1 MALSLSIILCSIIAA
16 ASANI
21 RLERCHFCD
30 HPIVRP
36 TLLTL
41 DARAEAE
48 LSKEPWVNPVEQ
60 GLTEIAVPG
69 YSGRAAVMV
78 DRLSLV
84 YYTYLVALA
93 SHYGRNRY
101 LKHLKIDN

>member
-1 MALSLSIILCSIIAA
+1 MALSLSIILSGIIAA

-21 RLERCHFCD
+21 RLERCHFCH
-30 HPIVRP
+30 HPILRP

-41 DARAEAE
+41 EDRAEAE
-48 LSKEPWVNPVEQ
+48 LSKEPWVDPFQQ

-69 YSGRAAVMV
+69 CSGRAAVMV

-84 YYTYLVALA
+84 YYLP
-93 SHYGRNRY
+93 SS
-101 LKHLKIDN
+101 

>member
-1 MALSLSIILCSIIAA
+1 MALSLSIILSGIIAA

-30 HPIVRP
+30 HPIVLP

-41 DARAEAE
+41 DDREEAE
-48 LSKEPWVNPVEQ
+48 LSKEPWVDPFQQ

-69 YSGRAAVMV
+69 CSGWAAVMV

-84 YYTYLVALA
+84 YYLVALA